1 MREEATLK
9 LGIVILAAGSSSRM
23 GQSKQLLEID
33 GEPLLRR
40 MAKVALGVD
49 PDELIVVLGSNRE
62 EHQKVTEDLAVK
74 TVYNSNWQKGIGSS
88 IKTGV
93 YHLLQQL
100 PSANAAM
107 ILVCDQ
113 PLLTTFHLKK
123 LKHAFISSVAPVVA
137 MVYSDT
143 VGVPAIFAKSLFD
156 DLLNL
161 PDDKG
166 AKIVIEKNPSALTV
180 PFPEGAMDLDTPDD
194 YEKFKH
200 PKADPRQ

>member
-123 LKHAFISSVAPVVA
+123 LKHAFISSVTPVVA

-156 DLLNL
+156 DLIKL

-166 AKIVIEKNPSALTV
+166 AKLVIEKSSPLLTI
-180 PFPEGAMDLDTPDD
+180 PFPEGSID
-194 YEKFKH
+194 
-200 PKADPRQ
+200 